1 MDLLCVLLYWY
12 GKRGMGAGTLLLAH
26 TLGYLTHQPTLFKR
40 KKFRFFSAPYLA
52 AKGEISLLAKHFLQ
66 LGVFEKPLDFTS
78 LTTSNIAVLA
88 YVLLCAIIGIIH
100 FSNQKRNDSI
110 RIRLFFQV
118 FITIDIAT
126 IVFLFLQPQHFE
138 ALLSV
143 LIVTTSP
150 LIAHFF
156 ALTHTRITNW
166 VFILL
171 SAAALIITIINLWT
185 LSPTF

>member
-1 MDLLCVLLYWY
+1 MLGITLPYWFY
-12 GKRGMGAGTLLLAH
+12 
-26 TLGYLTHQPTLFKR
+26 
-40 KKFRFFSAPYLA
+40 APYLA
-52 AKGEISLLAKHFLQ
+52 EKGEISLLVKHFLR
-66 LGVFEKPLDFTS
+66 LGEFGKPLDFTS

-100 FSNQKRNDSI
+100 FTNQKRNDSI